1 LYELGINTETASG
14 GGVFIAEMVSKSVV
28 SSSLAF
34 APCSKIMGCRKD
46 SDIMRKYIEYL
57 EVLVSKDYT
66 NEMEFEGKVSKWFFN
81 NVSSGAVNIIKAE
94 LIGAKKQDDSPVI
107 LDNLMSD
114 TNIELSKESFGLYIP
129 SAELIQRRQY
139 GWFVR
144 MSPSQVL
151 ESNTQIA
158 KYLLAMN

>member
-1 LYELGINTETASG
+1 MYSMKEMTEVETPFQRGTLSNEKLIEFYKALVYPRLIEEKMLNLLRQG
-14 GGVFIAEMVSKSVV
+14 
-28 SSSLAF
+28 
-34 APCSKIMGCRKD
+34 KI
-46 SDIMRKYIEYL
+46 
-57 EVLVSKDYT
+57 
-66 NEMEFEGKVSKWFFN
+66 SKWFFN
-81 NVSSGAVNIIKAE
+81 HVSSGGVNIIKPE
-94 LIGAKKQDDSPVI
+94 LIGSKKEDDSPVI
-107 LDNLMSD
+107 LDNIMSD
-114 TNIELSKESFGLYIP
+114 TNMELSKESFGLYIP